1 MDYKGRKWNIFYIRI
16 TVESPAVS
24 NHPICE
30 DFVVNYRGGGG
41 GRRGGLFMRGSIGK
55 ALPGKVLVFCI
66 GGCSREVVAYLRIS
80 HVGVQ

>member
-1 MDYKGRKWNIFYIRI
+1 MEYLLHQNHSRI
-16 TVESPAVS
+16 TSCKHS
-24 NHPICE
+24 ICE
-30 DFVVNYRGGGG
+30 DFVVNYRGGG

-66 GGCSREVVAYLRIS
+66 GGCSSEVVAYLRIS